1 MLCRQRT
8 ACYTYFN
15 LEETMKVKDLK
26 TLLENA
32 PDDATVV
39 VSGHD
44 HGYRECSCTMTTAL
58 KENWYSWTEDFG
70 EEKTPEAEYGKRLP
84 VLLVGA

>member
-1 MLCRQRT
+1 
-8 ACYTYFN
+8 
-15 LEETMKVKDLK
+15 MKVKDLK
-26 TLLENA
+26 ALIENA
-32 PDDATVV
+32 PDDAVVV

-44 HGYRECSCTMTTAL
+44 HGYRECSCMMTTAL
-58 KENWYSWTEDFG
+58 KEDRYSWTEDFG